1 MFICW
6 NPASELGCLNTRN
19 QCLRPANFT
28 GRYHYLHIGFFFL
41 PCGVSRTSVLWWRWH
56 QTSALWLYF
65 LCVWNL
71 HYYVEAES
79 LYFTKS
85 AETVRNMYANKAH
98 SPQHS
103 FVTLF
108 VSVCAYVFVLLSAR
122 FTYEILLVGKKFK
135 SLAIKLFHCLP
146 KCSEPVI
153 SPLDWL
159 PVQMGIALKNCTS
172 YLKSTNQWDQWA
184 YCCAYSYMKVL
195 LSANRWLLVV
205 LVFQLERATH
215 LLSLPLN
222 VNWSFS
228 CLTGYCNTLF
238 KWNNIFK

>member
-1 MFICW
+1 MCFDEDGIKLVLCDSISYVCEICITT
-6 NPASELGCLNTRN
+6 LKLN
-19 QCLRPANFT
+19 
-28 GRYHYLHIGFFFL
+28 
-41 PCGVSRTSVLWWRWH
+41 
-56 QTSALWLYF
+56 LYI
-65 LCVWNL
+65 
-71 HYYVEAES
+71 S
-79 LYFTKS
+79 LK
-85 AETVRNMYANKAH
+85 VQRLRNMYANKAH

-195 LSANRWLLVV
+195 LSANWWLLVV